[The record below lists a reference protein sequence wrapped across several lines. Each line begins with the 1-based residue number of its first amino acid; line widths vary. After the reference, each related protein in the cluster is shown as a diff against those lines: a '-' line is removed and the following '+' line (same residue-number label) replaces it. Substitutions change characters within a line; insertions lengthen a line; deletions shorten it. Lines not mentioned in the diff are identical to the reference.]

1 MKKCLLTVFCLFLMP
16 WSIAHAQEGS
26 YTPED
31 LNGDYGTITYLMGQI
46 VVDEPIPI
54 DSKDKG
60 AILDPIM
67 MEIAKA
73 RIDWIQSLQFQEGIN
88 RLKMDYEAS
97 RQIKDG
103 VISMLS
109 PGTESLTQT
118 IVADG
123 PSDHPIFPV
132 KSDYMTLDNATYI
145 ILDQY
150 DVYLVGVQGTPDSQ
164 QTLTIEVLGQKDH
177 VLLNDQIDE
186 PLYTPFLPDD
196 RQVNENG
203 YQTVPYEELL
213 SLPQGQTLNVLV
225 KGRVKEIIDQSDESC
240 RFILQS
246 DQDDNLY
253 FIYWF
258 GDQVQPLSV
267 DDKVT
272 VEGGYGGPT
281 EDNLPFINSGNFN
294 QVIIEE

>member
-16 WSIAHAQEGS
+16 WSVVQAQEGS

-46 VVDEPIPI
+46 VVDEPIPT
-54 DSKDKG
+54 DSKDMG
-60 AILDPIM
+60 AILDQIM
-67 MEIAKA
+67 VEMAQS
-73 RIDWIQSLQFQEGIN
+73 RIDWIQSLQFQDGIN
-88 RLKMDYEAS
+88 RLKMDFEATK
-97 RQIKDG
+97 QIKDG
-103 VISMLS
+103 AISMLA
-109 PGTESLTQT
+109 PGAEHLKQH
-118 IVADG
+118 IVSDG

-150 DVYLVGVQGTPDSQ
+150 DVYLVGVQGTPDSR

-186 PLYTPFLPDD
+186 PLFTPFLPDD
-196 RQVNENG
+196 RQVNDNG

-213 SLPQGQTLNVLV
+213 NVPQDQTLNVLV

-258 GDQVQPLSV
+258 GDHLQPLSV

-281 EDNLPFINSGNFN
+281 KDNLPYISSGNFN

>member
-1 MKKCLLTVFCLFLMP
+1 MP
-16 WSIAHAQEGS
+16 
-26 YTPED
+26 
-31 LNGDYGTITYLMGQI
+31 
-46 VVDEPIPI
+46 
-54 DSKDKG
+54 K
-60 AILDPIM
+60 
-67 MEIAKA
+67 
-73 RIDWIQSLQFQEGIN
+73 IDWIQSLQFQDGIN
-88 RLKMDYEAS
+88 RLKMDFEATK
-97 RQIKDG
+97 QIKDG

-109 PGTESLTQT
+109 PGAESLTQT

-123 PSDHPIFPV
+123 PSDVPIFPV
-132 KSDYMTLDNATYI
+132 ESDFMTLDNATYI

-150 DVYLVGVQGTPDSQ
+150 DVYLVGVQGTPDGQ
-164 QTLTIEVLGQKDH
+164 QTLTVEVLGKKDH

-272 VEGGYGGPT
+272 VEGGNGGPT
-281 EDNLPFINSGNFN
+281 EDNLLFINSGNFN

>member
-1 MKKCLLTVFCLFLMP
+1 MP

-31 LNGDYGTITYLMGQI
+31 LDGDYGTITYLMGQI
-46 VVDEPIPI
+46 VVDEPIPT
-54 DSKDKG
+54 DSKDMG
-60 AILDPIM
+60 AILDQIM
-67 MEIAKA
+67 VEMAQS
-73 RIDWIQSLQFQEGIN
+73 RIDWIQSLQFQDGIN
-88 RLKMDYEAS
+88 RLKMDFEATK
-97 RQIKDG
+97 QIKDG
-103 VISMLS
+103 VISMLA
-109 PGTESLTQT
+109 PGAEHLKQH

-177 VLLNDQIDE
+177 VLLNDQIYE
-186 PLYTPFLPDD
+186 PLFTPFLPDD

-213 SLPQGQTLNVLV
+213 NVPQDQTYNVFV
-225 KGRVKEIIDQSDESC
+225 KGRVKEIIAQSDESC
-240 RFILQS
+240 KFILQS
-246 DQDDNLY
+246 AQDDNLY
-253 FIYWF
+253 FIHWY

-267 DDKVT
+267 NDHVT
-272 VEGGYGGPT
+272 VEGGYGGPN
-281 EDNLPFINSGNFN
+281 EDNLPYISSGNFN

>member
-26 YTPED
+26 FTPED
-31 LNGDYGTITYLMGQI
+31 LNGEYGTITYLMGQI

-67 MEIAKA
+67 VEIAKA

-109 PGTESLTQT
+109 PGAESLTQT

-123 PSDHPIFPV
+123 PSDVPIFPV
-132 KSDYMTLDNATYI
+132 ESDFMTLDNATYI

-150 DVYLVGVQGTPDSQ
+150 DVYLVGVQGTPDGQ
-164 QTLTIEVLGQKDH
+164 QTLTVEVLGKKDH

-281 EDNLPFINSGNFN
+281 EDNLLFINSGNFN